1 MPEVKEKTKKR
12 LGILR
17 GGAGEEYNSS
27 LRKGGDFILHITENL
42 GDQYKV
48 YDILIDRDYVWHLG
62 GVPINPGDLVT
73 KIDVVWNFSHP
84 SFSNILESLGIPNI
98 GASAF
103 SHSLKTSREMLAEH
117 MKSMNVSIPRHIV
130 LPVYQK
136 DFDPRYAKGSGEAS
150 GPREKYSI
158 KKAKE
163 VFEKFSSPW
172 IVKSFTP
179 DTSMAIHLAKT
190 FPELVR
196 AIEDGVEH
204 EKSILVEEFIAGK
217 VASIHSVPNF
227 RNEEVYV
234 FPLGNSFGIFSHDEK
249 EKLISL
255 TKDLHTHLGA
265 EHYLQSQ
272 FILTPRGKVYL
283 SDFDLNPDI
292 KPDSHFS
299 QVCESVGAKPHDV
312 ILHILEGAM

>member
-1 MPEVKEKTKKR
+1 MDINTNTKKR

-17 GGAGEEYNSS
+17 GGAGEDYNSS
-27 LRKGGDFILHITENL
+27 LRRGGDFILHITENL

-62 GVPINPGDLVT
+62 GVPINPGDLVS
-73 KIDVVWNFSHP
+73 KIDVVWNMSHP

-103 SHSLKTSREMLAEH
+103 SHSLKTSRDMLAEH
-117 MKSMNVSIPRHIV
+117 MKSINVAIPRHIV

-136 DFDPRYAKGSGEAS
+136 DFD
-150 GPREKYSI
+150 GPREKYPI

-190 FPELVR
+190 FPELVN
-196 AIEDGVEH
+196 AIEDGVQH
-204 EKSILVEEFIAGK
+204 KKSIVVEEFIAGK

-227 RNEEVYV
+227 RNEDVYV
-234 FPLGNSFGIFSHDEK
+234 FPLGNSFGLFSHDEK
-249 EKLISL
+249 EKLINL
-255 TKDLHTHLGA
+255 TKDLHNHIGA
-265 EHYLQSQ
+265 EHYLQSN
-272 FILTPRGKVYL
+272 FVMNPRGKVYL
-283 SDFDLNPDI
+283 SNIELNPDI
-292 KPDSHFS
+292 NPNSHFS
-299 QVCESVGAKPHDV
+299 QACESVGCKTHDV
-312 ILHILEGAM
+312 VLHILEQAV